1 MILLRLSAFV
11 LGAGLQIQP
20 QTPPVP
26 VPIPVTE
33 VMVMTKLKPGVA
45 LSDVANIMQEE
56 VRARPFS
63 FISMGRSEQWF
74 TRGDGKGAVFFLR
87 CKTTEEAQAI
97 LAGLPA
103 VKAGYLDVEYIPVG
117 PFSRLR
123 VLVKPQSPTD
133 GATPR

>member
-56 VRARPFS
+56 VRAALQLYLDGK
-63 FISMGRSEQWF
+63 IEQWF

>member
-1 MILLRLSAFV
+1 MILLHLSVLV
-11 LGAGLQIQP
+11 LGAGLQMHP
-20 QTPPVP
+20 QTTPAPAS

-45 LSDVANIMQEE
+45 LSDVANLMQEE
-56 VRARPFS
+56 MRVTVQLYLDGK
-63 FISMGRSEQWF
+63 IEQWY

-87 CKTTEEAQAI
+87 CKTTEEAQAV

-117 PFSRLR
+117 PYSRLR
-123 VLVKPQSPTD
+123 VLMRPQ
-133 GATPR
+133 